1 MKIGIYFF
9 KIKLF
14 LVRLLCYEKPLR
26 VAFTKYLS
34 LLFKTFR
41 PHYESILYEACLE
54 AKKLGINHVSALELG
69 VAQGNGIVALEKYKK
84 KIEKVLDIKID
95 IYGFDMGSGMP
106 EIVIPEDLPFYW
118 KQGQYKTDK
127 ELLARTVNSK
137 IIYGNIK
144 DTVDEF
150 IKIKPKTISCIF
162 FDMDLYSSTLD
173 FLNQIPKLSEFLL
186 PRVLCYFDD
195 LYTVYNYNGQC
206 NGELKAIDDFNKQD
220 LDFKLSYSI
229 DHIHSFK
236 FPLAKSTILTIHSFK
251 HKLYNKYIGR
261 EDDANIS
268 LKSKRYNFK
277 LLE

>member
-1 MKIGIYFF
+1 MKT
-9 KIKLF
+9 KLCAP
-14 LVRLLCYEKPLR
+14 RSR
-26 VAFTKYLS
+26 
-34 LLFKTFR
+34 
-41 PHYESILYEACLE
+41 
-54 AKKLGINHVSALELG
+54 
-69 VAQGNGIVALEKYKK
+69 
-84 KIEKVLDIKID
+84 
-95 IYGFDMGSGMP
+95 
-106 EIVIPEDLPFYW
+106 
-118 KQGQYKTDK
+118 
-127 ELLARTVNSK
+127 NSK

-236 FPLAKSTILTIHSFK
+236 FPLAKSTILTMIKQF
-251 HKLYNKYIGR
+251 LIKYIFSMIIPPM
-261 EDDANIS
+261 D
-268 LKSKRYNFK
+268 
-277 LLE
+277 LEIRQKNLIGL